1 MYALIETGGHQV
13 RVSEGD
19 IVEVDLTTGNPGDT
33 IQFERVLLVSN
44 DDGVRIGTPTLEGAS
59 VSAEVIGEVKGEKIF
74 AFKMKRRQ
82 NYRRKVGFR
91 ARYTQVKITGITA

>member
-1 MYALIETGGHQV
+1 MYALIEAGGHQL

-19 IVEVDLTTGNPGDT
+19 IVQVDLTDGNPGDT
-33 IQFERVLLVSN
+33 IQFDKVLLVSG
-44 DDGVRIGTPTLEGAS
+44 DSGVQVGTPTVEGAA
-59 VSAEVIGEVKGEKIF
+59 VSGEVIGEVQGEKVH

-91 ARYTQVKITGITA
+91 ARYTQVKITGIKA